1 LVIALQQLIVIVALR
16 ATSPGN
22 LTINPQGVVMQPEY
36 RVIEEHIKR
45 AQLERSLYIAGVIAD
60 GIIAVIAGFNALAMR
75 IGAIAR
81 QGKARFVRAYMA
93 G

>member
-1 LVIALQQLIVIVALR
+1 
-16 ATSPGN
+16 
-22 LTINPQGVVMQPEY
+22 MQPEY

-45 AQLERSLYIAGVIAD
+45 ARLDRSLYVAEGIANGVVAT
-60 GIIAVIAGFNALAMR
+60 IAGFNALAR
-75 IGAIAR
+75 HIGAIAR